1 MIFLIPLLTLGIALW
16 VFFDSQKR
24 GYSVWKGLMWAV
36 LVFMML
42 IVFLPLY
49 LFTSRRKA
57 VLQTQEQ
64 EEQPVE
70 EATKCFYCGKPYPG
84 NPSLCPNCGQSLKI
98 G

>member
-1 MIFLIPLLTLGIALW
+1 MIFLFPLITLGIALW

-42 IVFLPLY
+42 IVFLPIY
-49 LFTSRRKA
+49 LITSRRKGM
-57 VLQTQEQ
+57 LQPREAQPVQ
-64 EEQPVE
+64 EES
-70 EATKCFYCGKPYPG
+70 TNCFYCGKPYQG
-84 NPSLCPNCGQSLKI
+84 NPNTCPNCGQNLKL

>member
-1 MIFLIPLLTLGIALW
+1 MIFLIPLVTLGVSVW

-49 LFTSRRKA
+49 LFTSRRKT
-57 VLQTQEQ
+57 VLQTREP
-64 EEQPVE
+64 EETFQG
-70 EATKCFYCGKPYPG
+70 ATACFYCGKPYQG
-84 NPSLCPNCGQSLKI
+84 NPSLCPNCGQNLKL